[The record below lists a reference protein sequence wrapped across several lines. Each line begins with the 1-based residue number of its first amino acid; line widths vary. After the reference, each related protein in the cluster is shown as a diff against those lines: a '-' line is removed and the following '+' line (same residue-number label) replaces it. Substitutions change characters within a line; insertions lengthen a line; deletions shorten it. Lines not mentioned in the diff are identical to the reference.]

1 MLFLVNYDRKFGKI
15 VSLKTFDNARR
26 QEAEDARLEL
36 ELHVGVSA
44 PDREIVLLDAASE
57 FALRKTHR
65 RYFDDIETLVAAL
78 TNALPQT

>member
-1 MLFLVNYDRKFGKI
+1 MLFLVDYDRKFGKI

-36 ELHVGVSA
+36 ELQVGVSA

-65 RYFDDIETLVAAL
+65 RYFDDIETLAAAL
-78 TNALPQT
+78 TNALQQT